1 MKRLIAVLAALSFG
15 LLSACSEDEPKA
27 DFVVLGG
34 TIYSGDET
42 IGTVEALAAIGGL
55 IIDTGTT
62 EEMRQ
67 WIGDDTHIVD
77 LQGRFA
83 MAGFN
88 DAHTHMANAGLA
100 MLAVDVTGAGSVGE
114 FQQRIRDRLGDF
126 EPGRWVTGR
135 GWDHSLWPGAEV
147 PTRADLDAVSTAHP
161 ILMGRVDGHSAVA
174 NSMALE
180 LAGIDADTPDPE
192 GGDIVRDAAGEAT
205 GWLKESAV
213 RLVAKHVPPP
223 SADDLR
229 QGLRLA
235 IADAARHGVTSVQ
248 DDSVRGSGW
257 PAFEALKALKDAGE
271 LTVRVTEWLPFEA
284 SIDQLKTWRQAG
296 GTTDAWLKTG
306 ALKGVADG
314 SGGSLSAAM
323 IEPFAT
329 APDNRGLLLIG
340 AELMAELA
348 IERDANDFQIA
359 IHAIGDRANR
369 VALGAFEAAARANG
383 ERDSRHRI
391 EHAQFVDDDDLGR
404 FEALGVVA
412 SMQPSHILS
421 DMRWAPRIL
430 GPEREGE
437 GYRWNGLLKSGARL
451 AFGSDY
457 PVEPID
463 PMRGLYA
470 AITREFEAG
479 GPVEGGWQAQEKIT
493 IEEAIAAFT
502 LGAAFAEF
510 EDDRKGTLRPGK
522 FADIVVLT
530 RDIIR
535 ASPEEILD
543 TEVLITIVGGEVVYQ
558 RH

>member
-1 MKRLIAVLAALSFG
+1 MKRLIAVLAALAFG

-213 RLVAKHVPPP
+213 QLVAKHVPPP

-404 FEALGVVA
+404 FKALGVVA

-535 ASPEEILD
+535 ASPAEILD